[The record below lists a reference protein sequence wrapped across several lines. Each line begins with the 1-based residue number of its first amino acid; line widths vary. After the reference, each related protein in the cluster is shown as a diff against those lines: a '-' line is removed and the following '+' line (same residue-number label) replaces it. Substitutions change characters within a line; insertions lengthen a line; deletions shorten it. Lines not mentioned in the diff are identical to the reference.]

1 MKIWCDTRDRLNS
14 SCTNRPLTIPRQNT
28 MRQGGGLH
36 RPFTCSWPSP
46 QDHGMPLRSVQVQGC
61 GLLVQTNRGPG
72 YAYSYPLLVSLAA
85 PSYLKLCLLDDVL
98 IPPSREQIRSPVCL
112 PHLQPSAPPLS
123 PGPTPVYANR
133 TPKHGASRHTRQSP
147 HPRRELAAAIPTTSF
162 YLRVRRHR
170 TLRCWLLPLR
180 LPHPVASHAP
190 GPHDV
195 AKCCQCP
202 SNTTTP
208 SPLDRLPRLAL
219 NSTTFAGRLTRPATI
234 YARQLL
240 LSPPVL

>member
-1 MKIWCDTRDRLNS
+1 M
-14 SCTNRPLTIPRQNT
+14 
-28 MRQGGGLH
+28 
-36 RPFTCSWPSP
+36 
-46 QDHGMPLRSVQVQGC
+46 
-61 GLLVQTNRGPG
+61 
-72 YAYSYPLLVSLAA
+72 
-85 PSYLKLCLLDDVL
+85 
-98 IPPSREQIRSPVCL
+98 CL

-123 PGPTPVYANR
+123 PGPTPVHANR

-162 YLRVRRHR
+162 YLRVCRHR

-208 SPLDRLPRLAL
+208 PPWIVSPGSHSIRRHLQAGSRGLRQFTQDSSCSAPRYCNHEPIRSSHLEGHESVLEGILTTGTWAVRRKAMYLMRAGAEEPSWAPVQRSPTVERLSERWDKTFLAWL
-219 NSTTFAGRLTRPATI
+219 F
-234 YARQLL
+234 
-240 LSPPVL
+240 